1 MELKPRLE
9 FMGLLKECGARH
21 ALALLLVFQEM
32 GEEILFV
39 GCDAV
44 PVFLFKQR
52 SETRSVLVVG
62 SLARTCSARAIVRAR
77 LSS

>member
-44 PVFLFKQR
+44 FVFLFKQR
-52 SETRSVLVVG
+52 GESRGVLVVG
-62 SLARTCSARAIVRAR
+62 VLGADLFCEGHRQGE
-77 LSS
+77 